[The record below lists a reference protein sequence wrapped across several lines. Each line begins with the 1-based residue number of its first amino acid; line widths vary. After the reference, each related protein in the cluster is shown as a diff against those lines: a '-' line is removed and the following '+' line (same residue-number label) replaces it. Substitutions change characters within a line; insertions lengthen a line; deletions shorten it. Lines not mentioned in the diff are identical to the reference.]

1 MAEIQ
6 TYDVVI
12 LGTGPAGIQSAI
24 HAVRRKVSV
33 IVLGKKSNSSLY
45 RAHVENFAFISDL
58 TGEEMLKKGRLQA
71 KTFGAVFLE
80 EDILHIETLD
90 GRYRVATEGGGRID
104 ATALVIATGTSRNT
118 LGVPGEKELLGK
130 GVSYCT
136 DCDGNFFRGET
147 VAVIGNESAAAD
159 AALTMAQIADAVH
172 LICDQMKVTDA
183 LERKLRESTV
193 IVHPQTTVK
202 AILGTDSVEA
212 LMLSDGQRLPLT
224 GVFIE
229 LGAKG
234 LKELVLSI
242 GLQLDAE
249 MKYID
254 VNRKQETN
262 LPGIYAAGDICGPPW
277 QIAKAVGEGCVA
289 GLEAAGYAKKSAS
302 VRRKEP

>member
-1 MAEIQ
+1 MNEIQ

-12 LGTGPAGIQSAI
+12 LGTGPAGIQAAI
-24 HAVRRKVSV
+24 HAVRRKASV

-58 TGEEMLKKGRLQA
+58 SGEGMLEKGRLQA

-80 EDILHIETLD
+80 EDILRID
-90 GRYRVATEGGGRID
+90 PRGQRYRVVTEGGQSIE
-104 ATALVIATGTSRNT
+104 AAAIVIATGTSRKT

-159 AALTMAQIADAVH
+159 AALTMTQIAADVH
-172 LICDQMKVTDA
+172 LICDSMKVTAA
-183 LERKLRESTV
+183 LEKKLRDSAV
-193 IVHPQTTVK
+193 IVHPDTGVN
-202 AILGTDSVEA
+202 AIVGNGSVAA
-212 LMLSDGQRLPLT
+212 LMLSDGQRLPVT

-234 LKELVLSI
+234 LKELVLTL
-242 GLQLDAE
+242 GLALDE
-249 MKYID
+249 DMKYVR

-262 LPGIYAAGDICGPPW
+262 LAGIYAAGDICGPPW

-289 GLEAAGYAKKSAS
+289 GLEAAGYAKKLSS
-302 VRRKEP
+302 